1 MSLSRTKSTDAAWR
15 SSHSSLQANC
25 TFRLNSND
33 LIQSLNFHYWFILPD
48 VRIICTTFRHLKY
61 SNFYSARQGQFVMGY
76 TTGSQL
82 MQPDWLVK
90 SLNKLR
96 KQEELNLSPPY
107 WRIKAHN
114 VPVKLNI
121 QRENHSVPW
130 LYYGGYTMLFSLPH
144 AISSEPEWQLLCPS
158 HLWLLLMQLPS
169 SHMNSSS
176 LHVTVTNNY

>member
-1 MSLSRTKSTDAAWR
+1 MSFSRTKSTVATWR
-15 SSHSSLQANC
+15 RSHLSLQANC

-33 LIQSLNFHYWFILPD
+33 LIQSLNFHYWLILPD

-90 SLNKLR
+90 SLKKLR

-130 LYYGGYTMLFSLPH
+130 LYYVGGGGIQCSFPYHTLFHLNPSDNCSVRHTSDSYWCNFHRHTWTRP
-144 AISSEPEWQLLCPS
+144 LCT
-158 HLWLLLMQLPS
+158 WL
-169 SHMNSSS
+169 
-176 LHVTVTNNY
+176 